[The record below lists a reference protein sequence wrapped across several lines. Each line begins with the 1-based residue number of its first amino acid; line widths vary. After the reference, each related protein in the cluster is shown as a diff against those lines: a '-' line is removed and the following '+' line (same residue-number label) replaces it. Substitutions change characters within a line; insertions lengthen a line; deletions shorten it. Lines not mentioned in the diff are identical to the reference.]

1 MAFCKNCGKSLAG
14 DERFCVQCG
23 SDASAAATVPGTTPA
38 QRIPPQQ
45 GTPVT
50 YGAPGQ
56 IPVVVMPPA
65 AAKRGGKMSTIIAVL
80 LAVWFAGYYL
90 THRTPPITPAQEA
103 AAEAALTKQQGFDC
117 NFRNADGYLQ
127 IENGKWTNHSP
138 VAIQAATLE
147 CDQTDSNGT
156 DLDEMRI
163 NLKSP
168 QGPLQPGTSQDYNA
182 FRMGEI
188 ANYASK
194 VHCTVVTVTPPDT
207 SQQ

>member
-1 MAFCKNCGKSLAG
+1 MAFCKNCGKSLAA

-23 SDASAAATVPGTTPA
+23 SDAAATATGAAAA
-38 QRIPPQQ
+38 RLIQPQQ
-45 GTPVT
+45 GVPGV
-50 YGAPGQ
+50 YGVPGQ

-65 AAKRGGKMSTIIAVL
+65 PAKRGGKMSTIIAVL

-90 THRTPPITPAQEA
+90 MHRVPPITPAQEA
-103 AAEAALTKQQGFDC
+103 AAEAALTKQQSFDC

-127 IENGKWTNHSP
+127 VTNGKWTNHSS

-168 QGPLQPGTSQDYNA
+168 QGPLQAGGSQDYNA
-182 FRMGEI
+182 FQMGEI
-188 ANYASK
+188 ANNATK
-194 VHCTVVTVTPPDT
+194 VHCTVVTVTPPDNT
-207 SQQ
+207 QQ

>member
-23 SDASAAATVPGTTPA
+23 SDASAAVAGTTAA
-38 QRIPPQQ
+38 QVIQPRQ
-45 GTPVT
+45 GTPGA
-50 YGAPGQ
+50 YGVPGQ
-56 IPVVVMPPA
+56 IPVVVMSPA
-65 AAKRGGKMSTIIAVL
+65 AAKRGGKMSTIIIILLVL
-80 LAVWFAGYYL
+80 SFGYYYI
-90 THRTPPITPAQEA
+90 THRTPPITPAQA
-103 AAEAALTKQQGFDC
+103 ASAEAALAKQQSFDC
-117 NFRNADGYLQ
+117 NFQNAGGYLQ
-127 IENGKWTNHSP
+127 VTNGKWTNHSS
-138 VAIQAATLE
+138 VAIQAVTLE
-147 CDQTDSNGT
+147 CDQTNENGT

-194 VHCTVVTVTPPDT
+194 VHCTVVTVTPPDNN
-207 SQQ
+207 QQ